1 MIAIIV
7 AVAEN
12 GVIGGENRLLWHISE
27 DLKHFKAVTT
37 GHPVVM
43 GRKPMSRWD
52 VRCRGGATWSSRGR
66 IFDRRVRRGA
76 FARRGAGAFPP
87 GREGLRHR
95 GAQIYAQALPLCDEF
110 YLTRV
115 FHAYQ
120 GDTCFRGGMNGS
132 GKLLTASRLLR
143 ERSSLTPLRSNI
155 TDGENRYFYYCTIPG
170 EWITLLLRS
179 YLFVWVSI
187 SIC

>member
-1 MIAIIV
+1 MIAIFV

-12 GVIGGENRLLWHISE
+12 GVIGGDNRLLWHISE

-43 GRKPMSRWD
+43 GRKTYESL
-52 VRCRGGATWSSRGR
+52 GR
-66 IFDRRVRRGA
+66 
-76 FARRGAGAFPP
+76 PLP
-87 GREGLRHR
+87 GRRNVVVTRQNISIEGCDVVHSLDEALALFRPEEKVFVIG

-120 GDTCFRGGMNGS
+120 GDTCFPRWDEREWEIIDSESFAS
-132 GKLLTASRLLR
+132 GKEFPYPFAFEHYRR
-143 ERSSLTPLRSNI
+143 RK
-155 TDGENRYFYYCTIPG
+155 
-170 EWITLLLRS
+170 
-179 YLFVWVSI
+179 
-187 SIC
+187 

>member
-43 GRKPMSRWD
+43 GRKTYESLGRPLPGRRNVVVTRQNISIE
-52 VRCRGGATWSSRGR
+52 GATWCIRSTRRWRFSARKRRSSSSG
-66 IFDRRVRRGA
+66 
-76 FARRGAGAFPP
+76 
-87 GREGLRHR
+87 

-120 GDTCFRGGMNGS
+120 GDTCFPRWDEREWEIIDSESFAS
-132 GKLLTASRLLR
+132 GKEFPYPFAFEHYRR
-143 ERSSLTPLRSNI
+143 RK
-155 TDGENRYFYYCTIPG
+155 
-170 EWITLLLRS
+170 
-179 YLFVWVSI
+179 
-187 SIC
+187 

>member
-12 GVIGGENRLLWHISE
+12 GVIGGDNRLLWHISE

-43 GRKPMSRWD
+43 GRKTYESL
-52 VRCRGGATWSSRGR
+52 GR
-66 IFDRRVRRGA
+66 
-76 FARRGAGAFPP
+76 PLP
-87 GREGLRHR
+87 GRRNVVVTRQNISIEGCDVVHSLDEALALFRPEEKVFVIG

-115 FHAYQ
+115 FQPAPRYLHRYVYS
-120 GDTCFRGGMNGS
+120 CIVPPCGS
-132 GKLLTASRLLR
+132 YT
-143 ERSSLTPLRSNI
+143 
-155 TDGENRYFYYCTIPG
+155 
-170 EWITLLLRS
+170 
-179 YLFVWVSI
+179 
-187 SIC
+187 

>member
-12 GVIGGENRLLWHISE
+12 GVIGGDNRLLWHISE

-43 GRKPMSRWD
+43 GRKTYESL
-52 VRCRGGATWSSRGR
+52 GR
-66 IFDRRVRRGA
+66 
-76 FARRGAGAFPP
+76 PLP
-87 GREGLRHR
+87 GRRNVVVTRQNISIEGCDVVHSLDEALALFRPEEKVFVIG

-120 GDTCFRGGMNGS
+120 GDICFPRWDEREWKIIDSEAFAS
-132 GKLLTASRLLR
+132 GKEFPYPFAFEHYRR
-143 ERSSLTPLRSNI
+143 RK
-155 TDGENRYFYYCTIPG
+155 
-170 EWITLLLRS
+170 
-179 YLFVWVSI
+179 
-187 SIC
+187 

>member
-120 GDTCFRGGMNGS
+120 GDTCFPRWDEREWEIIDSESFAS
-132 GKLLTASRLLR
+132 GKEFPYPFAFEHYRR
-143 ERSSLTPLRSNI
+143 RK
-155 TDGENRYFYYCTIPG
+155 
-170 EWITLLLRS
+170 
-179 YLFVWVSI
+179 
-187 SIC
+187 